1 MSEVAKERRTGASH
15 VKSRKYH
22 NVLGLVPARNLKV
35 NGPISK
41 KTRPPSPILKLL
53 QGSLRPCHAR
63 TMSDGIREAG
73 TLHGEGPPWSPIEV
87 RAAMESASGPSIG
100 VPEVRLSSATAGS
113 RPMPVIGLGTAAD
126 PLDAVAMR
134 SAVLE
139 AIKLGY
145 RHFDTASMYG
155 SEEPLGEVL
164 AEALGLGLVGS
175 RAELFITSKLWSSDA
190 HADRVVP
197 ALRKS
202 LSNLQLD
209 YLDLYLIHWPIS
221 CKPGSYTFPVD
232 ESDLMPMDF
241 EAVWAAMEEC
251 QRLGLTKSIGVS
263 NFSCKKLGNILSFA
277 KILPTVNQVEM
288 NPLWQQKKLREFCK
302 ANNIIITAFSPLG
315 ARGTNWGTN
324 EVMENEFLK
333 EIAKAR
339 GKSIA
344 QVCLRW
350 LYEQGVTFVM
360 KSFNKER
367 LKENLSIF
375 NWELTEGDHEKIERI
390 PQKKMMLKEEF
401 VSAQGPFKSVEE
413 LWDGEL

>member
-1 MSEVAKERRTGASH
+1 
-15 VKSRKYH
+15 
-22 NVLGLVPARNLKV
+22 
-35 NGPISK
+35 
-41 KTRPPSPILKLL
+41 
-53 QGSLRPCHAR
+53 
-63 TMSDGIREAG
+63 
-73 TLHGEGPPWSPIEV
+73 
-87 RAAMESASGPSIG
+87 MESASGPSTIR
-100 VPEVRLSSATAGS
+100 VPEVPLVSAAAGS

-126 PLDAVAMR
+126 PLDAAAMKA
-134 SAVLE
+134 AVLE

-145 RHFDTASMYG
+145 RHFDTASLYG

-175 RAELFITSKLWSSDA
+175 RAELFVTSKLWSSDA
-190 HADRVVP
+190 HADLVVP

-221 CKPGSYTFPVD
+221 CKPGLYGFPED
-232 ESDLMPMDF
+232 KSDLMPMDF

-277 KILPTVNQVEM
+277 KIPPTVNQVEM

-302 ANNIIITAFSPLG
+302 ANNVVITAFSPLG
-315 ARGTNWGTN
+315 ARGTCWGTN
-324 EVMENEFLK
+324 EVMENESLK
-333 EIAKAR
+333 EIARAR

-350 LYEQGVTFVM
+350 LYERGVTFVV

-367 LKENLSIF
+367 LNENLNIF
-375 NWELTEGDHEKIERI
+375 DWELTEGDHEKIERI
-390 PQKKMMLKEEF
+390 PQKRMMLKEEF
-401 VSAQGPFKSVEE
+401 VSAKGPFKSVEE

>member
-1 MSEVAKERRTGASH
+1 
-15 VKSRKYH
+15 
-22 NVLGLVPARNLKV
+22 
-35 NGPISK
+35 
-41 KTRPPSPILKLL
+41 
-53 QGSLRPCHAR
+53 
-63 TMSDGIREAG
+63 
-73 TLHGEGPPWSPIEV
+73 
-87 RAAMESASGPSIG
+87 MESASGPSIR
-100 VPEVRLSSATAGS
+100 VPEVRLSSAAAGS
-113 RPMPVIGLGTAAD
+113 RPMPVIALGTASD

-164 AEALGLGLVGS
+164 AEALRLGLVGS
-175 RAELFITSKLWSSDA
+175 RAELFVTTKLWCSDA

-221 CKPGSYTFPVD
+221 CKPGSYVYPVD

-277 KILPTVNQVEM
+277 KIPPTVNQVEM

-302 ANNIIITAFSPLG
+302 ANNVIIAAFSPLG
-315 ARGTNWGTN
+315 ARGANWGTN
-324 EVMENEFLK
+324 EVMENASLK
-333 EIAKAR
+333 EIAKAQ

-350 LYEQGVTFVM
+350 LYEQGVTFVV

-367 LKENLSIF
+367 LKENLGIF
-375 NWELTEGDHEKIERI
+375 DWELTEGDHEKIEQI
-390 PQKKMMLKEEF
+390 LQKKMMLKEDF
-401 VSAQGPFKSVEE
+401 VSAKGPFKSVEE